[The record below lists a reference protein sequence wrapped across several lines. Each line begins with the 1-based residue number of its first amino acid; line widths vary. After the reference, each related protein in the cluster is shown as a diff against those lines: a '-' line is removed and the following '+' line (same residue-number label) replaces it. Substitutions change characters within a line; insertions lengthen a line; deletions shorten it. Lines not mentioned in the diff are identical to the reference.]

1 MRTRTYGGVGR
12 VVSND
17 HPYPISFTAIP
28 SNGILI
34 SRQIREPEVLDV
46 GPNANIIS
54 DRRDAIHNRTVL
66 SPFGFGKGES
76 WHSRSEGLT
85 RCDCYEGIGRGV
97 ISRRD
102 GDRVKR

>member
-1 MRTRTYGGVGR
+1 MAPFVEKW
-12 VVSND
+12 VAPFVAAL
-17 HPYPISFTAIP
+17 IMLP
-28 SNGILI
+28 SNGILNC
-34 SRQIREPEVLDV
+34 RQVREHEGLDL
-46 GPNANIIS
+46 GEDANIIS

-66 SPFGFGKGES
+66 SPFGFGKGER

-85 RCDCYEGIGRGV
+85 RCDCYEGIGLGV